1 MPKGKEK
8 KETVE
13 LMVNELAPTSGTDQ
27 LDDIMSKLDE
37 KKIQAAEKKVQD
49 AKEKLN
55 KKVYAVKFDSSETIQ
70 TFKHFMENYAEWREK
85 ESLGVIEICKIL
97 EKLQKDGIKEN
108 ILYMGALPIEA
119 SHYFLSKT
127 TGKGLKEAES
137 FISML
142 KPFSQALE
150 SVKTDSSEIQ
160 NLERELSAAQQ
171 GIELS

>member
-13 LMVNELAPTSGTDQ
+13 LQVNDLAPVSGTNQ
-27 LDDIMSKLDE
+27 LDEVMSKLDE
-37 KKIQAAEKKVQD
+37 KKIQTAEKKVQE

-55 KKVYAVKFDSSETIQ
+55 KKVYAVKFDRSETIQ
-70 TFKHFMENYAEWREK
+70 AFKYFMENSAEWREK

-97 EKLQKDGIKEN
+97 EKLQKEGIKEN

-127 TGKGLKEAES
+127 NGKGLKEAES

-150 SVKTDSSEIQ
+150 SVKTDASEIQ

-171 GIELS
+171 GLELA